1 MGKAPAAPKVLA
13 PARSISGCRSAGRG
27 DAAVARVPG
36 KLCGMADRTSQP
48 GPAGSPAEPPSP
60 DERTDTGEKI
70 ETLDP
75 QRLLRI
81 AGVTREV
88 LDEARRIRP
97 EAGAV
102 DHLRRLHDQIYHEL
116 REALPSELYAELDD
130 LTP

>member
-1 MGKAPAAPKVLA
+1 MGKARAAPKVLG

-27 DAAVARVPG
+27 DAAVAGVPG
-36 KLCGMADRTSQP
+36 KLCGMANRTSQP
-48 GPAGSPAEPPSP
+48 GPAGSPAEPTPPSP
-60 DERTDTGEKI
+60 GERTDTGEKI

-102 DHLRRLHDQIYHEL
+102 DHL
-116 REALPSELYAELDD
+116 
-130 LTP
+130 